1 MEELILPQKDEA
13 QVNMMNPLVW
23 AYIGDSVYELYVRNY
38 LINNSNAKVHELHV
52 NAIKYVKARA
62 QAEILKTIENI
73 LNEEEKNIVRR
84 TRNTQNHHIPKN
96 ADPSDYMYATAF
108 EGLIGYLYLNKR
120 FDRLK
125 EILNLIEKEY
135 FKK

>member
-1 MEELILPQKDEA
+1 MEELILPQKDET

-52 NAIKYVKARA
+52 NAIKYVKAKA
-62 QAEILKTIENI
+62 QAEILKIIDTT

-125 EILNLIEKEY
+125 EILNLIENEY

>member
-1 MEELILPQKDEA
+1 M
-13 QVNMMNPLVW
+13 
-23 AYIGDSVYELYVRNY
+23 
-38 LINNSNAKVHELHV
+38 

>member
-125 EILNLIEKEY
+125 EILNLIENEY

>member
-52 NAIKYVKARA
+52 NAIKYVKAKA
-62 QAEILKTIENI
+62 QAEILKIIDTT
-73 LNEEEKNIVRR
+73 LNEEEKI
-84 TRNTQNHHIPKN
+84 
-96 ADPSDYMYATAF
+96 
-108 EGLIGYLYLNKR
+108 
-120 FDRLK
+120 
-125 EILNLIEKEY
+125 
-135 FKK
+135 

>member
-1 MEELILPQKDEA
+1 MEELIVPQKDEL